1 MFLAGGGGP
10 AYKWH
15 YVTTPVDGI
24 GKEVLTTNISNI
36 NNLVNYYEPGVTTD
50 KNTGWQW
57 HNGLNG
63 TSGFA
68 NLSSTKGYNV
78 YVATDQ
84 TALFS
89 GQILSD
95 QSVSWGTML
104 TCTGTVPS
112 QAGWNLIGNPF
123 TSGVNVEL
131 FSIGNDI
138 DKTIYYTSNNGYP
151 VWNILTQDG
160 TGSKFIPALQGFF
173 VHARSGRAR
182 TLTIPSSSR
191 YISKS
196 SLYKGDKEI
205 PDYPILKF
213 NISDAEAL
221 TDIAIIYF
229 FKDATTAF
237 DGDYDAY
244 KILSGNQASPQI
256 YTTSNNV
263 QLAMNGLPY
272 PESKT
277 IVPLNLRIGEAK
289 NYTIN
294 VLALRNLND
303 YNVYLVHGDKKI
315 DLKTNPSYSFYAASG
330 VLTDM
335 SIAFESLSTDVNIPS
350 EYQTS
355 VWYLNGNIMIKAG
368 ERGFENNT
376 LIVIHDLNGKVVY
389 SKSNISLVRGDVTE
403 IPVSLAKGMYI
414 ISMINNYTKSVKK
427 IVIPY

>member
-1 MFLAGGGGP
+1 M
-10 AYKWH
+10 
-15 YVTTPVDGI
+15 
-24 GKEVLTTNISNI
+24 
-36 NNLVNYYEPGVTTD
+36 
-50 KNTGWQW
+50 
-57 HNGLNG
+57 
-63 TSGFA
+63 
-68 NLSSTKGYNV
+68 
-78 YVATDQ
+78 
-84 TALFS
+84 
-89 GQILSD
+89 
-95 QSVSWGTML
+95 
-104 TCTGTVPS
+104 
-112 QAGWNLIGNPF
+112 
-123 TSGVNVEL
+123 
-131 FSIGNDI
+131 
-138 DKTIYYTSNNGYP
+138 
-151 VWNILTQDG
+151 
-160 TGSKFIPALQGFF
+160 
-173 VHARSGRAR
+173 
-182 TLTIPSSSR
+182 
-191 YISKS
+191 
-196 SLYKGDKEI
+196 
-205 PDYPILKF
+205 KF